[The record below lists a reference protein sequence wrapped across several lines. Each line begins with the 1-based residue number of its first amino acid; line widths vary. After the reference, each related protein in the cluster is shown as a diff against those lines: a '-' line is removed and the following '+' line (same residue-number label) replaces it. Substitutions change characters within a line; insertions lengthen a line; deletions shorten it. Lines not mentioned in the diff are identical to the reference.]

1 MEILWSVI
9 NTGVFAATFRL
20 AISVALATVGT
31 TFAGRSGILCMGQ
44 EGMMLMSGCCGV
56 IFSFYFHN
64 AYLAL
69 FLAVLVGILLGLFYA
84 FFTVSQYGNHVI
96 VGVGINFFG
105 LGISALLIPIVW
117 GTQGTSPNVTGFEN
131 FMTLVEAKEK
141 GVLAQVFGVQNGM
154 FLICLLVVI
163 VGWVFLYKTKT
174 GLRVRIAGEL
184 PMAIE
189 CTGGSVAKIRY
200 LCMGICGACLAMAGC
215 MVSLGQAKMFG
226 RNMMAGRGYVGL
238 ALCTLGRYNP
248 IGALLAAILFG
259 FTDAV
264 QTRLQGQGVPAQ
276 FIQMLPYIFTI
287 IVIALSGNIHAPAA
301 LGKPFQGKREK

>member
-1 MEILWSVI
+1 MEVLQLIF

-44 EGMMLMSGCCGV
+44 EGMMLITGCVGV
-56 IFSFYFHN
+56 VFSYFLDN
-64 AYLAL
+64 AYIAL
-69 FLAVLVGILLGLFYA
+69 FFAVVVGVLLGLLYA
-84 FFTVSQYGNHVI
+84 FFAVSQYGNNVI
-96 VGVGINFFG
+96 IGVGINFFG

-117 GTQGTSPNVTGFEN
+117 GNQGTSPNVTGFDN
-131 FMTLVEAKEK
+131 FMTLVEAREK
-141 GVLAQVFGVQNGM
+141 GPLAEVFGVQNAM
-154 FLICLLVVI
+154 FIICLVVVI
-163 VGWVFLYKTKT
+163 IGWVFLFKTKT
-174 GLRVRIAGEL
+174 GLRIRITGEL
-184 PMAIE
+184 PMAVE
-189 CTGGSVAKIRY
+189 CTGGSVVKIRY

-226 RNMMAGRGYVGL
+226 RNMMSGRGYVGL

-248 IGALLAAILFG
+248 VGALLAAILFG

-264 QTRLQGQGVPAQ
+264 QTRLQGEGVPAQ

-287 IVIALSGNIHAPAA
+287 IVIAASGNIQAPSA
-301 LGKPFQGKREK
+301 LGVPFRGKREK